1 MERRMLKTALI
12 VTMVACFLFTFLEVA
27 SYGRAGSGKSFGSRG
42 SRSYSSPS
50 RPSPSPSP
58 APSQRQEA
66 PPYSQPAP
74 SQQPG
79 GGGFLRSLGGGI
91 LGGLLGGFLFRSLGF
106 GGNGMGGSGIG
117 IFELLLI
124 LAGGYFIYRMVSRRR
139 KAVNSMSQDYA
150 RQGDFEDKQL
160 QTYQG
165 SGQISYERGLDV
177 DQGLSYIRQM
187 DQSFDK
193 DRFKEAAMDIF
204 FRVQGAW
211 IHRDIGPVSDL
222 LTDEVRGFLQGEI
235 DMLRREKKVN
245 RLENIAMRNA
255 EITEAWQESGRD
267 FVTVRFF
274 ANLLDYTSDEKT
286 GDVLSGSVTEPV
298 KFEEYWTFTR
308 ALGNNPWK
316 LSAINQA

>member
-1 MERRMLKTALI
+1 MERRMSKTALI
-12 VTMVACFLFTFLEVA
+12 VIMAACFLFTFLDVA

-50 RPSPSPSP
+50 RPSPSPGP

-66 PPYSQPAP
+66 PPYSQPSP

-106 GGNGMGGSGIG
+106 GGYGAGGSGIG

-124 LAGGYFIYRMVSRRR
+124 LAGGYFIYRMVRRR
-139 KAVNSMSQDYA
+139 KKAVDSVSQDYV
-150 RQGDFEDKQL
+150 RQGDFEGERFE
-160 QTYQG
+160 TYKG
-165 SGQISYERGLDV
+165 RGQISYERGSDI
-177 DQGLSYIRQM
+177 DQGLSYIHQM

-193 DRFKEAAMDIF
+193 DRFKDNAMDIF

-211 IHRDIGPVSDL
+211 THRDIGPVSDI
-222 LTDEVRGFLQGEI
+222 LTDEARGFLQGEI

-245 RLENIAMRNA
+245 RLENIAVRNA

-286 GDVLSGSVTEPV
+286 GEVLSGSVTEPV